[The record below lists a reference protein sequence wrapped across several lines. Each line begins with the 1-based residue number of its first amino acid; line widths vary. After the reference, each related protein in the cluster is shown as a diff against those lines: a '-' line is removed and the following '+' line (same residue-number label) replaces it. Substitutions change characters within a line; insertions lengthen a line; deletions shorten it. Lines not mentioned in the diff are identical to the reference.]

1 MQAKPLIRV
10 SQLRKYFYSRQGWF
24 TKSTPLKAVDGVS
37 FEIYPGETYGLV
49 GESGCGKST
58 LGRSVLRLFD
68 ITDGEIEFA
77 GQNIATIS
85 DRQLKPLRR
94 RMQAIF
100 QDPYS
105 SLNPGMTVAQLIAEP
120 MRIHGYDRAQ
130 REARTLELLEKV
142 GLKAEHLNRFPHEF
156 SGGQRQ
162 RISIARALSVNPE
175 FVLCDEPLSALDVS
189 VQAQVV
195 NILQDLQQDLGL
207 TYLFIAHDLSM
218 VRHISDRIGVMYLG
232 ALVEEAPAEELYTQP
247 AHPYTRA
254 LLASIPVADPHVQ
267 MLEQGGIKGELP
279 GAISDWPGCKFASRC
294 PRAME
299 KCQRQAPVMQEISP
313 GHRVACWLFEE
324 PR

>member
-1 MQAKPLIRV
+1 MHETKPLIRV
-10 SQLRKYFYSRQGWF
+10 RGLSKHFISSRGWF
-24 TKSTPLKAVDGVS
+24 GKNTALKAVDNVS
-37 FEIYPGETYGLV
+37 LDILPGETYGLV

-58 LGRSVLRLFD
+58 LGRSILRLFD
-68 ITDGEIEFA
+68 VTSGEIEFA
-77 GQNIATIS
+77 GQNIAELS
-85 DRQLKPLRR
+85 ERQLKPLRR
-94 RMQAIF
+94 RMQSIF
-100 QDPYS
+100 QDPWS

-120 MRIHGYDRAQ
+120 MRIHGYDAQLRAS
-130 REARTLELLEKV
+130 RTLELLKRV
-142 GLKAEHLNRFPHEF
+142 GLNEEHLDRFPHEF

-195 NILQDLQQDLGL
+195 NLLQDLQQAFGL

-232 ALVEEAPAEELYTQP
+232 SLVEEAPAERLYHQP

-267 MLEQGGIKGELP
+267 MLEQGSLKGENT
-279 GAISDWPGCKFASRC
+279 GEFASQSGCKFSGRC

-299 KCQRQAPVMQEISP
+299 QCREQAPQMTEIAT
-313 GHRVACWLFEE
+313 GHRVACWQFEK
-324 PR
+324 

>member
-1 MQAKPLIRV
+1 MSETKPLIRV
-10 SQLRKYFYSRQGWF
+10 RGLSKHFTASRGWF
-24 TKSTPLKAVDGVS
+24 GKNATLKAVDNVS
-37 FEIYPGETYGLV
+37 LDILPGETYGLV

-58 LGRSVLRLFD
+58 LGRSILRLFD
-68 ITDGEIEFA
+68 ITSGDIEFA
-77 GQNIATIS
+77 GQNIAELS
-85 DRQLKPLRR
+85 ERQLKPLRR
-94 RMQAIF
+94 RMQSIF
-100 QDPYS
+100 QDPWS

-120 MRIHGYDRAQ
+120 MRIHGYSARLRAS
-130 REARTLELLEKV
+130 RTLELLKRV
-142 GLKAEHLNRFPHEF
+142 GLNEEHLDRFPHEF

-195 NILQDLQQDLGL
+195 NLLQDLQQAFGL

-232 ALVEEAPAEELYTQP
+232 SLVEEAPAERLYHQP

-267 MLEQGGIKGELP
+267 MLEQGSLKGENA
-279 GAISDWPGCKFASRC
+279 GEFASQSGCKFAERC

-299 KCQRQAPVMQEISP
+299 QCREQAPQMKEIAP
-313 GHRVACWLFEE
+313 GHRVACWQFEK
-324 PR
+324 

>member
-1 MQAKPLIRV
+1 MSDIKPLIRV
-10 SQLRKYFYSRQGWF
+10 RGLHKHFSLRRGWF
-24 TKSTPLKAVDGVS
+24 DKDTTVKAVDGVS
-37 FEIYPGETYGLV
+37 FDIFPGETYGLV

-68 ITDGEIEFA
+68 ITAGEIEFD
-77 GQNIATIS
+77 GQNIAVLNE
-85 DRQLKPLRR
+85 RQLKPLRR

-120 MRIHGYDRAQ
+120 MRIHGYTKEQ
-130 REARTLELLEKV
+130 QKTRTLELLEKV
-142 GLKAEHLNRFPHEF
+142 GLNAEHLDRFPHEF

-195 NILQDLQQDLGL
+195 NILQDLQQALGL

-232 ALVEEAPAEELYTQP
+232 SLVEEAPAERLYHQP

-254 LLASIPVADPHVQ
+254 LLASIPIADPHVQ
-267 MLEQGGIKGELP
+267 MLDKSGLAGEISGELTE
-279 GAISDWPGCKFASRC
+279 GSGCKFTHRC
-294 PRAME
+294 PRAMA
-299 KCQRQAPVMQEISP
+299 KCGQQAPQMQEIAP
-313 GHRVACWLFEE
+313 GHRVACWQFEK
-324 PR
+324 